1 MFRDVILRLRRQ
13 FRCLTFD
20 FPGSGLSPDAPGCD
34 HSVRANAQ
42 ILDGFID
49 AVDLQD
55 VTMVVHDVGGPL
67 GFLVA
72 TRRPERF
79 RALVISNTFGWP
91 LAGYRAVRRTLKVVA
106 SRPFGAVNSLTNVVA
121 RFTASRYGAGR
132 KMSKADRARVPWP
145 VAFPRG
151 CRLATQQTLAGVLR
165 IDPVMAGVERSLP
178 TALAELPVLTLFG
191 RKDDP
196 YGWQARFGQIFPR
209 ATAAAI
215 DERAPF
221 PVRRRPGH
229 LQHRDLRLVGQKVA
243 AHGNPATS

>member
-1 MFRDVILRLRRQ
+1 MLVSAGQWSFMFRDVILRLRRQ

-79 RALVISNTFGWP
+79 RALVISNAFGWP
-91 LAGYRAVRRTLKVVA
+91 LAGYRAVRRTLKVVGQPA
-106 SRPFGAVNSLTNVVA
+106 IR
-121 RFTASRYGAGR
+121 
-132 KMSKADRARVPWP
+132 
-145 VAFPRG
+145 RG
-151 CRLATQQTLAGVLR
+151 QQP
-165 IDPVMAGVERSLP
+165 DERSG
-178 TALAELPVLTLFG
+178 PVHRQPL
-191 RKDDP
+191 
-196 YGWQARFGQIFPR
+196 
-209 ATAAAI
+209 
-215 DERAPF
+215 
-221 PVRRRPGH
+221 RRRAQDEQGRTGSRSLARGVPA
-229 LQHRDLRLVGQKVA
+229 VA
-243 AHGNPATS
+243 AWRRSKRSPGYCASTRSWPGWSGLCPLRSLNCRC